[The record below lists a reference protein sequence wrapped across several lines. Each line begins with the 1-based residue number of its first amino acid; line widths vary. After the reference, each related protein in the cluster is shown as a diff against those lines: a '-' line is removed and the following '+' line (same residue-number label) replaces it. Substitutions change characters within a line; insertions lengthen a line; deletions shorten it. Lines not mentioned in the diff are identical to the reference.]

1 MPSARAA
8 TRSPL
13 VLMADAHEWF
23 SRALESV
30 LVPGGYSVVKAY
42 TAAGLLQQLELTEP
56 DALILAVDLPGGE
69 GLNLCRMLRADSL
82 VTPSTPIILTQP
94 TPSTRRQ
101 TLAALRAGAAELWGQ
116 RLDAEELLLRL
127 AAQNRA
133 KADADRAWAEGLVDH
148 ATQLYNGRGIARRA
162 RELGAGARRRS
173 APLACVAFAVD
184 AGEAEGPSAET
195 VARVLRETGRTSDA
209 LGRIG
214 PREFVVLAP
223 ETSAEAAH
231 QLAERLA
238 GALSARRRRRI
249 GPGVEFL
256 AGYGAVADAAAP
268 TFHPGT
274 LRAHAS
280 AALAPPA
287 PPSIRIAV
295 VDDERTLRE
304 SCHSVLQAEGYN
316 VALCGRGNE
325 ARETLKRRP
334 FDIALVDWFMGEVPG
349 SELLH
354 TALATNPGTIVIIM
368 TGNPSVASSLEA
380 LQAGAWDYLPKPFSG
395 TQLQI
400 LIGRAAHAVLV
411 AR

>member
-162 RELGAGARRRS
+162 RELGAEARRRS

-195 VARVLRETGRTSDA
+195 G
-209 LGRIG
+209 
-214 PREFVVLAP
+214 
-223 ETSAEAAH
+223 AEAAH

-249 GPGVEFL
+249 GPGWNSWR
-256 AGYGAVADAAAP
+256 ATTPSP
-268 TFHPGT
+268 TP
-274 LRAHAS
+274 R
-280 AALAPPA
+280 PRN
-287 PPSIRIAV
+287 SI
-295 VDDERTLRE
+295 L
-304 SCHSVLQAEGYN
+304 
-316 VALCGRGNE
+316 
-325 ARETLKRRP
+325 
-334 FDIALVDWFMGEVPG
+334 
-349 SELLH
+349 
-354 TALATNPGTIVIIM
+354 
-368 TGNPSVASSLEA
+368 
-380 LQAGAWDYLPKPFSG
+380 
-395 TQLQI
+395 
-400 LIGRAAHAVLV
+400 
-411 AR
+411 

>member
-42 TAAGLLQQLELTEP
+42 TATGLLQQLELTEP

-162 RELGAGARRRS
+162 RELGAEARRRS
-173 APLACVAFAVD
+173 RRGRGGGGGPLGGDGRPGAAGNRPHLGRAGTDRAPGIRGPGTRDERRGGAP
-184 AGEAEGPSAET
+184 AGGAPRRRAERPAATAYRPGGGIPGGLRRRPRRRGPEIRSWHAARTRQRRPGRRRAPSA
-195 VARVLRETGRTSDA
+195 GRTDSRFENDG
-209 LGRIG
+209 GR
-214 PREFVVLAP
+214 
-223 ETSAEAAH
+223 T
-231 QLAERLA
+231 
-238 GALSARRRRRI
+238 
-249 GPGVEFL
+249 
-256 AGYGAVADAAAP
+256 
-268 TFHPGT
+268 
-274 LRAHAS
+274 
-280 AALAPPA
+280 
-287 PPSIRIAV
+287 
-295 VDDERTLRE
+295 
-304 SCHSVLQAEGYN
+304 
-316 VALCGRGNE
+316 
-325 ARETLKRRP
+325 
-334 FDIALVDWFMGEVPG
+334 
-349 SELLH
+349 
-354 TALATNPGTIVIIM
+354 
-368 TGNPSVASSLEA
+368 
-380 LQAGAWDYLPKPFSG
+380 
-395 TQLQI
+395 
-400 LIGRAAHAVLV
+400 
-411 AR
+411 

>member
-42 TAAGLLQQLELTEP
+42 TATGLLQQLELTEP

-69 GLNLCRMLRADSL
+69 GLNLCRMLRADNL

-148 ATQLYNGRGIARRA
+148 ATQLYNARGIARRA
-162 RELGAGARRRS
+162 RELGAEARRRS

-184 AGEAEGPSAET
+184 PGEADGPPAEPG
-195 VARVLRETGRTSDA
+195 ARGLPDTGRTA
-209 LGRIG
+209 AAPGRIG
-214 PREFVVLAP
+214 PRELVGPV
-223 ETSAEAAH
+223 SG
-231 QLAERLA
+231 A
-238 GALSARRRRRI
+238 G
-249 GPGVEFL
+249 
-256 AGYGAVADAAAP
+256 
-268 TFHPGT
+268 
-274 LRAHAS
+274 
-280 AALAPPA
+280 APPA
-287 PPSIRIAV
+287 
-295 VDDERTLRE
+295 
-304 SCHSVLQAEGYN
+304 
-316 VALCGRGNE
+316 
-325 ARETLKRRP
+325 
-334 FDIALVDWFMGEVPG
+334 
-349 SELLH
+349 
-354 TALATNPGTIVIIM
+354 
-368 TGNPSVASSLEA
+368 
-380 LQAGAWDYLPKPFSG
+380 
-395 TQLQI
+395 
-400 LIGRAAHAVLV
+400 
-411 AR
+411 

>member
-162 RELGAGARRRS
+162 RELGAEARRRS
-173 APLACVAFAVD
+173 APLACVSFAVD
-184 AGEAEGPSAET
+184 AGEAEGPT
-195 VARVLRETGRTSDA
+195 LARPARYAAPVVQLRGVVHQAFGPGPVGVGLGPVLRGEAQQQLFG
-209 LGRIG
+209 IE
-214 PREFVVLAP
+214 PLAP
-223 ETSAEAAH
+223 
-231 QLAERLA
+231 QLGGTGAQRRQRLPACA
-238 GALSARRRRRI
+238 GRR
-249 GPGVEFL
+249 
-256 AGYGAVADAAAP
+256 
-268 TFHPGT
+268 
-274 LRAHAS
+274 
-280 AALAPPA
+280 
-287 PPSIRIAV
+287 
-295 VDDERTLRE
+295 LRE
-304 SCHSVLQAEGYN
+304 DDRRAG
-316 VALCGRGNE
+316 GDE
-325 ARETLKRRP
+325 AVGAQHP
-334 FDIALVDWFMGEVPG
+334 AQVQ
-349 SELLH
+349 
-354 TALATNPGTIVIIM
+354 ALATRQVNGEDQRV
-368 TGNPSVASSLEA
+368 GLGQLE
-380 LQAGAWDYLPKPFSG
+380 LL
-395 TQLQI
+395 
-400 LIGRAAHAVLV
+400 
-411 AR
+411 

>member
-13 VLMADAHEWF
+13 VLMADSHEWF

-42 TAAGLLQQLELTEP
+42 TATGLLQQLELTEP

-133 KADADRAWAEGLVDH
+133 
-148 ATQLYNGRGIARRA
+148 
-162 RELGAGARRRS
+162 
-173 APLACVAFAVD
+173 
-184 AGEAEGPSAET
+184 
-195 VARVLRETGRTSDA
+195 
-209 LGRIG
+209 
-214 PREFVVLAP
+214 
-223 ETSAEAAH
+223 EAAH

-256 AGYGAVADAAAP
+256 AGYDAVPDAAAP
-268 TFHPGT
+268 KFDPGT
-274 LRAHAS
+274 LLAHAS
-280 AALAPPA
+280 AALAAAARHPEAGRIRRFENSGA
-287 PPSIRIAV
+287 P
-295 VDDERTLRE
+295 T
-304 SCHSVLQAEGYN
+304 
-316 VALCGRGNE
+316 
-325 ARETLKRRP
+325 
-334 FDIALVDWFMGEVPG
+334 
-349 SELLH
+349 
-354 TALATNPGTIVIIM
+354 
-368 TGNPSVASSLEA
+368 
-380 LQAGAWDYLPKPFSG
+380 
-395 TQLQI
+395 
-400 LIGRAAHAVLV
+400 
-411 AR
+411 